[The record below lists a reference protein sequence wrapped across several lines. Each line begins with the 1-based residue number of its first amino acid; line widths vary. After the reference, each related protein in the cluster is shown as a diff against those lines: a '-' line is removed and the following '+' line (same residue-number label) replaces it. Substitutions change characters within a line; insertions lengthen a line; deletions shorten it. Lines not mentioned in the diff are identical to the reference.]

1 MRSMKTLRHIQ
12 AAERAY
18 AKGSCLR
25 AGQEIDRAYV
35 GLGRRPSRALRAR
48 LERLDSR
55 FERHCVRK
63 HPQ

>member
-1 MRSMKTLRHIQ
+1 MRSTKTLQHIQ

-18 AKGSCLR
+18 SRGSCLR

-35 GLGRRPSRALRAR
+35 GLGRRPSKALHAR

-63 HPQ
+63 HPR